1 MPVEIGCSQLR
12 SGSAQCDLQLAVEIQ
27 QCPVRSGGRGR
38 KEGRQEGRK
47 AGRKEGRQAG
57 SKAGR
62 QAGREASKQGRNERM
77 KEGGGEEL

>member
-1 MPVEIGCSQLR
+1 MPSAICSSQLR
-12 SGSAQCDLQLAVEIQ
+12 SSSAQCDL
-27 QCPVRSGGRGR
+27 GG
-38 KEGRQEGRK
+38 EEGRK

-77 KEGGGEEL
+77 KEAEKSFNQLEQPSPDRW

>member
-47 AGRKEGRQAG
+47 AGRQAG